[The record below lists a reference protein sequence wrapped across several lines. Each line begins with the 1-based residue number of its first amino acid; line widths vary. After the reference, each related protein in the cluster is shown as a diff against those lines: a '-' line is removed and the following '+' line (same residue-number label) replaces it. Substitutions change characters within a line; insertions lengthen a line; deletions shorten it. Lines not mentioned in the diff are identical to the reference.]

1 MTQLST
7 GTDGRTAHA
16 AALRP
21 TTVEKPRHPGR
32 GLFGKGNGSAA
43 ALPGLIDEQSGPAVS
58 PEIPGISPDADMWE
72 EGRAAARSGTHERAM
87 ACFVRE
93 AEARTLQGSHGRAA
107 IAFRTAAEQ
116 ARLQGLAEQCEDLLY
131 RAAAAYNH
139 AAERDELSPG
149 AAHQA
154 LISAAKCFLQLQEL
168 DQAARCIEA
177 ARHVADQ
184 THVKVESAQTAS

>member
-1 MTQLST
+1 MTQVST
-7 GTDGRTAHA
+7 GTEDRKAHTA
-16 AALRP
+16 AARSTFLD
-21 TTVEKPRHPGR
+21 KPRRPGH
-32 GLFGKGNGSAA
+32 GPSGNGER
-43 ALPGLIDEQSGPAVS
+43 PGARPDLAHEQSVPAVS
-58 PEIPGISPDADMWE
+58 PEVPGVSPDADMWE

-87 ACFVRE
+87 ACFLRE
-93 AEARTLQGSHGRAA
+93 AEARTMQGSYGRAA

-154 LISAAKCFLQLQEL
+154 WISAAKCFLQLQEL

-184 THVKVESAQTAS
+184 SQAKAESAQTAS